1 MNIIKRQ
8 VDGKPLTI
16 TIEYPYLDEHTKK
29 IIHRLEQLD
38 LKICGSKDGKEI
50 CISASD
56 IYYIESVERRTFI
69 YTKSEVYTIGRKLYE
84 IEEDLQG
91 SNIVRISKSCLM
103 NVEKLYCVRQLANSQ
118 LEATLDNEERLIVG
132 RTYLKDIKRLIQEI
146 M

>member
-16 TIEYPYLDEHTKK
+16 TIEYPYLDEHTKR
-29 IIHRLEQLD
+29 IINCLEQLN
-38 LKICGSKDGKEI
+38 LKICGNKDGKEI
-50 CISASD
+50 SISASD

-69 YTKSEVYTIGRKLYE
+69 YTKSEVYTIRKRLYE
-84 IEEDLQG
+84 IEEDLHG
-91 SNIVRISKSCLM
+91 TNIIRISKSCLM
-103 NVEKLYCVRQLANSQ
+103 NAEKLYCVRQLANSQ